1 MAKLDDHFR
10 NPLKQKLIDF
20 RTNNL
25 TLYEI
30 IDYIYELEPRI
41 EKKLL
46 SLQKKNTKD
55 WNARRKKS
63 ESEKRRRRILRGL

>member
-25 TLYEI
+25 SLHEI
-30 IDYIYELEPRI
+30 LDYIYELEPRI

-63 ESEKRRRRILRGL
+63 ESEQRRRRVLRGL